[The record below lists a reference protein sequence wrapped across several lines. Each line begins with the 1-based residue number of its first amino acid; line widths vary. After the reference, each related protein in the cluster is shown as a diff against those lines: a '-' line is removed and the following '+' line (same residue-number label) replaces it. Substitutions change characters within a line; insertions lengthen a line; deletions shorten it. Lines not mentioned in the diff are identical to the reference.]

1 MSSRSAYR
9 GYASSSAEDQDDIKV
24 PKRGSSSR
32 GSSCTEEKI
41 HQETISML
49 GDLFPQQYK
58 NPSDN
63 TKEIISKI
71 TSSSSGGS

>member
-1 MSSRSAYR
+1 
-9 GYASSSAEDQDDIKV
+9 
-24 PKRGSSSR
+24 
-32 GSSCTEEKI
+32 
-41 HQETISML
+41 ML

-71 TSSSSGGS
+71 TSSSSGGSNSLGGSAISSPENNFSLNKRPNQKFIEQPYEST